1 MNSQTGTFTNAD
13 IDIRLFSQN
22 GREAI
27 KHDLLIMAD
36 LFSNGM
42 PKENSTN
49 PIEAGI
55 GKTLNFLGDITFGI
69 IPSNKNKGGIMGE
82 LGTTIVADPN
92 FKILGDK
99 NSNNVF
105 IPGIMTKE
113 DMAYSQANHMMG
125 DDYKIY
131 YNPTRGLIADLAE
144 SAFDFLGGTSG
155 IAKQVGYEMKN
166 NPNNN
171 YVSFSQGTLISKSGM
186 NYYCLKE
193 NMVYVGTPLY
203 RNFDNGVNV
212 NSNLDPVHN
221 PLVIFNPNS
230 WKNKQYG
237 SGHGLP
243 ILYEHVWSPDYKN
256 IINNIKDKNE

>member
-69 IPSNKNKGGIMGE
+69 IPSNKNKGGIMGQ

-92 FKILGDK
+92 CKILGDK
-99 NSNNVF
+99 
-105 IPGIMTKE
+105 IQIMYLFRE
-113 DMAYSQANHMMG
+113 
-125 DDYKIY
+125 
-131 YNPTRGLIADLAE
+131 L
-144 SAFDFLGGTSG
+144 
-155 IAKQVGYEMKN
+155 
-166 NPNNN
+166 
-171 YVSFSQGTLISKSGM
+171 
-186 NYYCLKE
+186 
-193 NMVYVGTPLY
+193 
-203 RNFDNGVNV
+203 
-212 NSNLDPVHN
+212 
-221 PLVIFNPNS
+221 
-230 WKNKQYG
+230 
-237 SGHGLP
+237 
-243 ILYEHVWSPDYKN
+243 
-256 IINNIKDKNE
+256 

>member
-1 MNSQTGTFTNAD
+1 
-13 IDIRLFSQN
+13 
-22 GREAI
+22 
-27 KHDLLIMAD
+27 
-36 LFSNGM
+36 
-42 PKENSTN
+42 
-49 PIEAGI
+49 
-55 GKTLNFLGDITFGI
+55 
-69 IPSNKNKGGIMGE
+69 
-82 LGTTIVADPN
+82 
-92 FKILGDK
+92 
-99 NSNNVF
+99 
-105 IPGIMTKE
+105 MTKE
-113 DMAYSQANHMMG
+113 YMAYSQANHMMG

-186 NYYCLKE
+186 NYYGLKE

-256 IINNIKDKNE
+256 IINNIKDIKFIFLLLFALFFLDAPILLIMNLY